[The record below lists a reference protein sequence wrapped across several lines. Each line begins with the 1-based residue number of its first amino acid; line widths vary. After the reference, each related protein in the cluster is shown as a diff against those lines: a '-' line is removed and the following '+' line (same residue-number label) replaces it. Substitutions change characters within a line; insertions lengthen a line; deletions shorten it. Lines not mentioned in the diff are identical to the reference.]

1 MPPTPGGDKRI
12 IANTIWEIIS
22 NNANPKKVA
31 TIDQRDDL
39 IFAGIPAKSNELLKK
54 VQYVRMGDDSGA
66 VGWKEYDV

>member
-12 IANTIWEIIS
+12 IANTIWEIKS